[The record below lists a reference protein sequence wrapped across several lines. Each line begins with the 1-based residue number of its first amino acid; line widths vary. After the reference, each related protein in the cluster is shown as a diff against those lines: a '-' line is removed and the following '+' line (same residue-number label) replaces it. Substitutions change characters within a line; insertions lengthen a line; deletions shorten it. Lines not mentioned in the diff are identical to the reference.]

1 MMSRV
6 KWRISLLFV
15 LITLSIFFSMI
26 ANSDRFMEFGG
37 NGTFTP
43 TGTGILREDLITNLT
58 HRLEVGDHETK
69 LNAAVELGRFG
80 ETAAD
85 VLIEKI
91 ESNTSSSGE
100 VNSYMLLALLEIGD
114 SRTETVLSEGFKKI
128 QASNNVTNKTTAEE
142 QAENEISVDILQAI
156 EEKDRAM
163 RRNLAI
169 SLDRDYNDETNS
181 LEAALRAEEQ
191 NSTIYDSFALSE
203 FEPDEPGN
211 ETEKL
216 IKALKSDSGSIRIAA
231 LMALGERE
239 EAAAIDSITPIL
251 TRDYSPVQ
259 SSAAYALG
267 EIGDER
273 AVEVLIKQMKD
284 GGSDSIR
291 SNAAIALGK
300 IGKETAVP
308 DLIQRLRDNRAVVR
322 SSAALSLGKIGSE
335 TAIEPLIEVLNSGK
349 LIDGRA
355 KDSVNAN
362 EDVRKSAILALGEIG
377 GPGVIEAL
385 TDILVDK
392 EERLSVRMAAAA
404 ALGNTGDPQ
413 AMETLKNVFNDRN
426 TDANLR
432 NQAFLALG
440 KTRNQE
446 AAELLVGKLGDR
458 EFGDSA
464 RKALSGMG
472 EMAVDTLIENLKTTD
487 RRARDETALLLIEIG
502 DPKAVNPL
510 IEAYQ

>member
-6 KWRISLLFV
+6 KWRVSLLFV

-43 TGTGILREDLITNLT
+43 IGTGISREDRITNLT
-58 HRLEVGDHETK
+58 QRLEVGDHETK
-69 LNAAVELGRFG
+69 LSAAAELGRFG

-85 VLIEKI
+85 ALIERI
-91 ESNTSSSGE
+91 ESNISSSGE
-100 VNSYMLLALLEIGD
+100 VNSYMLLALLETRD
-114 SRTETVLSEGFKKI
+114 SRTETVLSESFKKI
-128 QASNNVTNKTTAEE
+128 QESNEITAEE
-142 QAENEISVDILQAI
+142 QAENEISADILQAI

-191 NSTIYDSFALSE
+191 NSSIYDSFALSE
-203 FEPDEPGN
+203 FEPDEPGS

-231 LMALGERE
+231 LMALGERK

-284 GGSDSIR
+284 GSDSVR
-291 SNAAIALGK
+291 SNSAIALGK

-322 SSAALSLGKIGSE
+322 SSAALALGKIGSE
-335 TAIEPLIEVLNSGK
+335 TAREPLIEVLNSGK

-377 GPGVIEAL
+377 GPGVTEVL
-385 TDILVDK
+385 TDILIDK

-413 AMETLKNVFNDRN
+413 VMETLKNVFNDRN
-426 TDANLR
+426 TDTNLR

-440 KTRNQE
+440 KSKNQE
-446 AAELLVGKLGDR
+446 AAELLVEKLGDR

-464 RKALSGMG
+464 RKALSEMG
-472 EMAVDTLIENLKTTD
+472 EVAVDPLIENLKTTD
-487 RRARDETALLLIEIG
+487 RRARDETALILIEIG

>member
-6 KWRISLLFV
+6 KWRVSLLFV

-43 TGTGILREDLITNLT
+43 IGTGISREDRITNLT
-58 HRLEVGDHETK
+58 QRLEVGDHETK
-69 LNAAVELGRFG
+69 LSAAAELGRFG

-85 VLIEKI
+85 ALIERI
-91 ESNTSSSGE
+91 ESNISSSGE
-100 VNSYMLLALLEIGD
+100 VNSYMLLALLETRD
-114 SRTETVLSEGFKKI
+114 SRTETVLSESFKKI
-128 QASNNVTNKTTAEE
+128 QESNEITAEE
-142 QAENEISVDILQAI
+142 QAENEISADILQAI

-191 NSTIYDSFALSE
+191 NSSIYDSFALSE
-203 FEPDEPGN
+203 FEPDEPGS

-231 LMALGERE
+231 LMALGERK

-284 GGSDSIR
+284 GSDSVR
-291 SNAAIALGK
+291 SNSAIALGK

-322 SSAALSLGKIGSE
+322 SSAALALGKIGSE
-335 TAIEPLIEVLNSGK
+335 TAREPLIEVLNSGK

-377 GPGVIEAL
+377 GPGVTEVL
-385 TDILVDK
+385 TDILIDK

-426 TDANLR
+426 TDTNLR

-440 KTRNQE
+440 KSKNQE
-446 AAELLVGKLGDR
+446 AAELLVEKLGDR

-464 RKALSGMG
+464 RKALSEMG
-472 EMAVDTLIENLKTTD
+472 EVAVDPLIENLKTTD
-487 RRARDETALLLIEIG
+487 RRARDETASILIEIG

>member
-1 MMSRV
+1 MSRV
-6 KWRISLLFV
+6 KWRVFLLFV

-43 TGTGILREDLITNLT
+43 TGAGVLREDLITNLT
-58 HRLEVGDHETK
+58 NRLEVGDHEAK
-69 LNAAVELGRFG
+69 LNAAAELGRFG

-100 VNSYMLLALLEIGD
+100 VNSYMLLALLETGD
-114 SRTETVLSEGFKKI
+114 SRTETVLSESFKKI
-128 QASNNVTNKTTAEE
+128 QESNKVTNEITAEE
-142 QAENEISVDILQAI
+142 QAENEISVDILQSI

-191 NSTIYDSFALSE
+191 NSSIYDSFALSE
-203 FEPDEPGN
+203 FEPDEPGD

-216 IKALKSDSGSIRIAA
+216 IKALKSDSGGIRIAA
-231 LMALGERE
+231 LMALGERK

-284 GGSDSIR
+284 GSDSVR
-291 SNAAIALGK
+291 SNSAIALGK

-322 SSAALSLGKIGSE
+322 SSAALALGKIGSE
-335 TAIEPLIEVLNSGK
+335 AAIEPLIEVLNSGK

-362 EDVRKSAILALGEIG
+362 EDIRKSAILALGEIG
-377 GPGVIEAL
+377 GPGVTKAL

-392 EERLSVRMAAAA
+392 EEKLSVRMAAAA

-426 TDANLR
+426 MDANLR

-446 AAELLVGKLGDR
+446 AAELFVGKLGDR
-458 EFGDSA
+458 EFRDSA
-464 RKALSGMG
+464 RKALSEMG
-472 EMAVDTLIENLKTTD
+472 EVAVDPLIENLKTTD